1 MRGQSNTESNA
12 VGGLEEVID
21 ELRERFVYDTNGRIT
36 DVRGGGV
43 SPRFV
48 LGRAAEGCVWRF
60 NANLE
65 PDRITAVARLAGRE
79 LGFPIAGE
87 RPVLPPE
94 RLVMIERLLAAGG
107 VGAESRRE
115 FLMRDGVEVAELWTI
130 D

>member
-1 MRGQSNTESNA
+1 MSRQSNTA
-12 VGGLEEVID
+12 VGGLEEILD
-21 ELRERFVYDTNGRIT
+21 ELGDRFEYDTNGRIT
-36 DVRGGGV
+36 GVQGGGV

-60 NANLE
+60 SANLE
-65 PDRITAVARLAGRE
+65 PDRVVAVARLAARE

-94 RLVMIERLLAAGG
+94 RLVMIERLLATGG
-107 VGAESRRE
+107 VGTESRRE
-115 FLMRDGVEVAELWTI
+115 TLMREGVKVGELWTI

>member
-1 MRGQSNTESNA
+1 M
-12 VGGLEEVID
+12 VGGLETIVL
-21 ELRERFVYDTNGRIT
+21 ELGERFEYDAIGRIT
-36 DVRGGGV
+36 GVRAGGV

-60 NANLE
+60 GANLE
-65 PDRITAVARLAGRE
+65 SDSVDRVARLAGRE

-94 RLVMIERLLAAGG
+94 RLVMIERLLA
-107 VGAESRRE
+107 VGDVAARSRRE
-115 FLMRDGVEVAELWTI
+115 GLVRGGVEVAELWTI